1 MIPPTDRTF
10 NLVMNKGGL
19 DYLMC
24 SSDQIKRRVNMYRD
38 NVERVL
44 RMGDLEDEDSD
55 NNNNKVGG
63 GWYNDDTVDGKKYD
77 EEAQEEF
84 GDNHVAKKNNKK
96 KNPHPP
102 FWVVVSAHRLE
113 CLLRYFE

>member
-1 MIPPTDRTF
+1 MILPADCTF

-38 NVERVL
+38 KAERVFRL
-44 RMGDLEDEDSD
+44 GDLEDEDSD

-63 GWYNDDTVDGKKYD
+63 GGTMMTPSTAKNTTRK
-77 EEAQEEF
+77 
-84 GDNHVAKKNNKK
+84 HKKN
-96 KNPHPP
+96 
-102 FWVVVSAHRLE
+102 LE
-113 CLLRYFE
+113 TTTLQRKIRRRRTPTLPSGW